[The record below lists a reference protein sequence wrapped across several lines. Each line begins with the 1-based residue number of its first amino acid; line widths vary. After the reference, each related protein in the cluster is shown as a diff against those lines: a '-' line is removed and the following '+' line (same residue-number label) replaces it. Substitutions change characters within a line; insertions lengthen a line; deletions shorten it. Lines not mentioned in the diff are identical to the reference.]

1 LTQLSRRT
9 FLELAGASL
18 LCGCSG
24 TPNFAGSSF
33 SGLVFSDVHF
43 NPFYDPTLL
52 PSLIAADVSDWAG
65 IFALSSVTTPSL
77 AGFDTNYPLL
87 VLALASINRNLGA
100 SPVVIYTGDLLGHG
114 IPQYYQAYT
123 GSSDPDAIVSFT
135 NKTVTFVMQQIR
147 AAVGDIPVLFA
158 VGNGDSYT
166 GYGPDST
173 FLANTAELFYAQFL
187 QGSVDHQTF
196 LTSFT
201 SGGYYCAQPLG
212 SNLRVISLN
221 TIMCSPLVQ
230 SPSGS
235 ESTLSDVTAE
245 MDWLD
250 AQLASAQAADQKVWL
265 LMHVPTGADE
275 GTTAGNISNNGQI
288 TSDTTTMMWVE
299 DYQTKFFKILA
310 KYPGVITLTLAGHTH
325 MDEYRILSP
334 GNTLEITPG
343 ISPYF
348 KNNPA
353 YKIFTFAQDTLMPTD
368 YSVLNYDLTTP
379 SAQFNSYYTFSQAYC
394 MAGRLPYSLISLR
407 PLLAWD
413 SAEQALYRSRFYSGN
428 DSHNAITNANWPVYW
443 GGIKAMTEEE
453 LVASVDAY

>member
-1 LTQLSRRT
+1 MTQLSRRT
-9 FLELAGASL
+9 FLELTGASL

-24 TPNFAGSSF
+24 TANFASSNF
-33 SGLVFSDVHF
+33 SGLVFSDIHF

-52 PSLIAADVSDWAG
+52 PLLIAADAGDWAG
-65 IFALSSVTTPSL
+65 IFASSSVTTPSR
-77 AGFDTNYPLL
+77 AGADTNYPLL
-87 VLALASINRNLGA
+87 VLALASIKKSLGA
-100 SPVVIYTGDLLGHG
+100 SPLAIYTGDLLGHG
-114 IPQYYQAYT
+114 IPQYYKAYT
-123 GSSDPDAIVSFT
+123 GSTDAASIVSFT
-135 NKTVTFVMQQIR
+135 NKTTAFVMQQIR

-173 FLANTAELFYAQFL
+173 FLANTAELFYTQFL
-187 QGSVDHQTF
+187 QDSVDHQTF

-235 ESTLSDVTAE
+235 ESTLSAVTAE

-250 AQLASAQAADQKVWL
+250 AQLASARAANQKVWL
-265 LMHVPTGADE
+265 LMHVPPGADE
-275 GTTAGNISNNGQI
+275 AATASKISSDGQI
-288 TSDTTTMMWVE
+288 TRDTATMMWVE
-299 DYQTKFFKILA
+299 DYQTQFLKLLA

-353 YKIFTFAQDTLMPTD
+353 YKIFTFTQDTLLPTD
-368 YSVLNYDLTTP
+368 YSVLNYDLTALP
-379 SAQFNSYYTFSQAYC
+379 AQFNSYYTFSQVYA
-394 MAGRLPYSLISLR
+394 MAGKLPYSLANLL
-407 PLLAWD
+407 PLLASD
-413 SAEQALYRSRFYSGN
+413 SAKQSLYRSRFYSGN
-428 DSHNAITNANWPVYW
+428 DSNNSITSANWPVYW
-443 GGIKAMTEEE
+443 GGIDAMTTTD
-453 LVASVDAY
+453 LITAVDNY